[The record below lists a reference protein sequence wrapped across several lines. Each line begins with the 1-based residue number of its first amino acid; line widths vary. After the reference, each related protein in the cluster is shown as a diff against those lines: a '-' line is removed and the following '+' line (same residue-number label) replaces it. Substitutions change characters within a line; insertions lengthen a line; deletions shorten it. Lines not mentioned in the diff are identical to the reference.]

1 MNDASIIQ
9 LGNGLRLLHIYNPG
23 VTVDYFGVA
32 VNAGSRDD
40 PDGKHG
46 LAHFVEHTL
55 FKGTQ
60 RRRSWHIINRM
71 ESCGGEL
78 NAYTTKES
86 TTVYSVFPSGNLLRA
101 ADLIADLVMNSS
113 FPADELDKEREV
125 VADEINS
132 YLDIPSE
139 AVFDDFE
146 DLLFKGSPLGHNI
159 LGDVRS
165 LEKFDTDM
173 CRDYL
178 RRLYV
183 ASNLLVF
190 YSGSEPADKVSR
202 TVTKHFSAM
211 RCGDAVMSRTR
222 PLPAERFEVTRAISN
237 HQAHTVIGTSVC
249 DMFDDRRFAFSV
261 LVNLLGGPGM
271 NSMLNVALREKRGLV
286 YSVDA
291 SATLLSDAGMFG
303 IYFGCDPADTA
314 RCRRIALD
322 IIGRLASSPLTE
334 RKLSMVIRQYIGQM
348 KVAADNRENTVL
360 SLARQVLYRGRIIPR
375 ELTVERI
382 RSLRPVDIMDAAA
395 MIAPD
400 RLSSLTL
407 C

>member
-1 MNDASIIQ
+1 MKEVSIVP
-9 LGNGLRLLHIYNPG
+9 LGDGLRLLHVYASG
-23 VTVDYFGVA
+23 VSVDYFGVA

-40 PDGKHG
+40 PDGRYG

-86 TTVYSVFPSGNLLRA
+86 TTIYSIFPSGNLLRA
-101 ADLIADLVMNSS
+101 VDLIADLVMNSS

-146 DLLFKGSPLGHNI
+146 DLLFKGSSLGHNI

-165 LEKFDTDM
+165 LEKFDSEL

-178 RRLYV
+178 KRLYV
-183 ASNLLVF
+183 TSNMLVF
-190 YSGSEPADKVSR
+190 YSGSEPVDKVSR
-202 TVTKHFSAM
+202 AVTKYFSGM
-211 RCGDAVMSRTR
+211 RSVDAAISRTK
-222 PLPAERFEVTRAISN
+222 PLPAERFDEIRDISN

-303 IYFGCDPADTA
+303 IYFGCDPDDTA
-314 RCRRIALD
+314 RCRRIVLEL
-322 IIGRLASSPLTE
+322 IGRLASSPLSE
-334 RKLSMVIRQYIGQM
+334 RKLSMVVRQYIGQM
-348 KVAADNRENTVL
+348 RVAADNRENTVL

-375 ELTVERI
+375 EQTVERI
-382 RSLRPVDIMDAAA
+382 RSLHPADIMDAAV

-400 RLSSLTL
+400 RLSTLTL